1 MQTEYFQGKDGYIW
15 WHGVVEDRKDPMFL
29 GRCRVRILGW
39 HTADKSELPT
49 TDLPWAY
56 PLMPI
61 TSASQVGVGEAPVG
75 PVEGTWVMGY
85 YRDGELAQEPVMM
98 GTLPGI
104 PENLAKKNTGFNDS
118 RLDAPDTNRNMK
130 DKDGLA
136 KPGGSPLNLMAFPFP
151 PKDVFI
157 NSGGEV
163 KITEFTHEERASEN
177 ASDRLSTSAESYSSF
192 LNPREVNE
200 PTTSK
205 YARGKADSSSTV
217 ETTGIFAFKNRNRLV
232 GMSTSVYNPNADLAT
247 HVPTA
252 AWATYA
258 SVSDDTKKIE
268 QPPSAYAAVYPFNHV
283 YESESGHLIEIDD
296 TPTKERLHW
305 FHRSGTFTE
314 FHPKGIRVDRTMG
327 HHYDMVS
334 GNKNTIT
341 MGEENRITTDDSVTT
356 VGAKLTMSAS
366 KDIRIRSEA
375 GSVTLDSGIG
385 ITTISGNHVL
395 IDAKNTLV
403 LKGAKIVRDDDAA
416 EDAIKGSWDLSI
428 GGANKTKQQ
437 KKDDSTISD
446 SNENVGG
453 TKSTSIVGAKKTVV
467 SGASLLFGDT
477 TAIDTTATIG
487 KIVTSVTTPGPQSG
501 IVSQIGPGG
510 SVSKIEQSGI
520 GDIDIKSITGPS
532 GATIFATKAI
542 TLDALVEIVIKAVKS
557 VAIGGS
563 TTAQV
568 TLDASNITVG
578 GATEPMV
585 LGKSF
590 MSDLMSKHT
599 HESSVG
605 PTTGISPSFVS
616 KIQSSLSK
624 KCFLG

>member
-1 MQTEYFQGKDGYIW
+1 MQTEYFHGKDGYVW

-39 HTADKSELPT
+39 HTADKAELPT
-49 TDLPWAY
+49 ADLPWAY

-61 TSASQVGVGEAPVG
+61 TSASQIGVGEAPVG

-85 YRDGELAQEPVMM
+85 YRDGELAQEPVMV
-98 GTLPGI
+98 GTLPGV
-104 PENLAKKNTGFNDS
+104 PENLAKKGTGFNDP
-118 RLDAPDTNRNMK
+118 RLDDPDTNRNMK

-136 KPGGSPLNLMAFPFP
+136 KPGGSPLNLMSFPFP
-151 PKDVFI
+151 PKDI
-157 NSGGEV
+157 SIISGGEV
-163 KITEFTHEERASEN
+163 QITEFTHEERASQT

-247 HVPTA
+247 HLPTA

-283 YESESGHLIEIDD
+283 YESESGHLVEIDD

-341 MGEENRITTDDSVTT
+341 MGEENRITTNDSVTT
-356 VGAKLTMSAS
+356 IGGKLTMTAS
-366 KDIRIRSEA
+366 KDIRMRSEA
-375 GSVTLDSGIG
+375 GSVTVDSGAG
-385 ITTISGNHVL
+385 ITTVSGNHVL

-403 LKGAKIVRDDDAA
+403 LKGAKIVRDDDSA
-416 EDAIKGSWDLSI
+416 EDDVKGNYALNVKGGVKMSGAAINQSTPGGSKEMV
-428 GGANKTKQQ
+428 GQNKEQ
-437 KKDDSTISD
+437 
-446 SNENVGG
+446 
-453 TKSTSIVGAKKTVV
+453 IVTGSKKTVV
-467 SGASLLFGDT
+467 GGASIPFGDVNV
-477 TAIDTTATIG
+477 IDTAATIG
-487 KIVTSVTTPGPQSG
+487 KIVTSVTTPGPVSG
-501 IVSQIGPGG
+501 IASQIGPGG

-532 GATIFATKAI
+532 GVTIFATKEAVLQGIAQAAVKAAI
-542 TLDALVEIVIKAVKS
+542 IAIKAE
-557 VAIGGS
+557 G
-563 TTAQV
+563 QV
-568 TLDASNITVG
+568 TIDGQNIQVG

-585 LGKSF
+585 LGKTF
-590 MSDLMSKHT
+590 MSDLMAKHT

-605 PTTGISPSFVS
+605 PTTGISPSFTS

>member
-1 MQTEYFQGKDGYIW
+1 MQTEHFQGKDGYIW

-39 HTADKSELPT
+39 HTADKAELPT
-49 TDLPWAY
+49 ADLPWAY

-61 TSASQVGVGEAPVG
+61 TSASQVGVGEAPIG

-85 YRDGELAQEPVMM
+85 YRDGELAQEPVMV

-118 RLDAPDTNRNMK
+118 RLDTPDTNRNMK
-130 DKDGLA
+130 DKEGQA

-163 KITEFTHEERASEN
+163 KITEFTHEERASEK

-232 GMSTSVYNPNADLAT
+232 GMSTSVYNPDADLAT
-247 HVPTA
+247 HLPTA
-252 AWATYA
+252 AWAAYA
-258 SVSDDTKKIE
+258 SVSNDTKKIE

-283 YESESGHLIEIDD
+283 YESESGHLVEIDD

-341 MGEENRITTDDSVTT
+341 MGEENRIIDKDSVTT
-356 VGAKLTMSAS
+356 VGAKLTMTAS
-366 KDIRIRSEA
+366 KDIRIRSAA

-385 ITTISGNHVL
+385 ITTVSGNHVL

-403 LKGAKIVRDDDAA
+403 LKGAKIVRDDDSA
-416 EDAIKGSWDLSI
+416 EDEVKGNYALNVKGGLNQSGASI
-428 GGANKTKQQ
+428 NSKTPGG
-437 KKDDSTISD
+437 SI
-446 SNENVGG
+446 EVVGQS
-453 TKSTSIVGAKKTVV
+453 KEQIVTGSKKTVV
-467 SGASLLFGDT
+467 SGAALLFGDT

-487 KIVTSVTTPGPQSG
+487 KVVTTVTTPGPQSG
-501 IVSQIGPGG
+501 VATQIGPGG

-520 GDIDIKSITGPS
+520 GDIEIKSMVGP
-532 GATIFATKAI
+532 GGVTLFATKTI
-542 TLDALVEIVIKAVKS
+542 TLDALVEVVVKAVKS
-557 VAIGGS
+557 IAIGSS

-568 TLDASNITVG
+568 NIEASNIAVG
-578 GATEPMV
+578 GSTEPMV

-590 MSDLMSKHT
+590 MSDLMAKHT

-605 PTTGISPSFVS
+605 PTTGISPSFTS

>member
-1 MQTEYFQGKDGYIW
+1 MQTEYFQGKDGYVW
-15 WHGVVEDRKDPMFL
+15 WHGVVEDRRDPMFL

-39 HTADKSELPT
+39 HTADKAELPT
-49 TDLPWAY
+49 ADLPWAY

-61 TSASQVGVGEAPVG
+61 TSASQVGVGEAPIG

-85 YRDGELAQEPVMM
+85 YRDGELAQEPVMV

-130 DKDGLA
+130 DKEGTP

-163 KITEFTHEERASEN
+163 KITEFTHEERASEK

-205 YARGKADSSSTV
+205 YARGKGDSSSTV
-217 ETTGIFAFKNRNRLV
+217 ETTGIFAFKNRNRLT

-247 HVPTA
+247 HLPTA
-252 AWATYA
+252 AWSTYA

-283 YESESGHLIEIDD
+283 YESESGHLVEIDD

-305 FHRSGTFTE
+305 YHRSGTFTE

-334 GNKNTIT
+334 GNKNLIT
-341 MGEENRITTDDSVTT
+341 MGEENRITTNDSVSTI
-356 VGAKLTMSAS
+356 GGKLTMTAS

-375 GSVTLDSGIG
+375 GSVTVDSGAG
-385 ITTISGNHVL
+385 ITTVSGNHVL

-403 LKGAKIVRDDDAA
+403 LKGAKIVRDDDSA
-416 EDAIKGSWDLSI
+416 EDEVQGNYALKARGGLNMAGAAKSETITNDAQTTVGGDKKEIVAGGIDVQVGGLGVLRGNKAIKQT
-428 GGANKTKQQ
+428 AT
-437 KKDDSTISD
+437 
-446 SNENVGG
+446 VGG
-453 TKSTSIVGAKKTVV
+453 IETGV
-467 SGASLLFGDT
+467 D
-477 TAIDTTATIG
+477 
-487 KIVTSVTTPGPQSG
+487 TPGPLSS
-501 IVSQIGPGG
+501 ITSRMGPGG
-510 SVSKIEQSGI
+510 AVSKIEQSGI
-520 GDIDIKSITGPS
+520 GDIEIKSITGPA
-532 GATIFATKAI
+532 GLTLFATKEAVLQGIAQAAVKAAI
-542 TLDALVEIVIKAVKS
+542 IAIKAE
-557 VAIGGS
+557 G
-563 TTAQV
+563 QV
-568 TLDASNITVG
+568 TIDGQNIQVG

-585 LGKSF
+585 LGKTF
-590 MSDLMSKHT
+590 MSDLMAKHT

-605 PTTGISPSFVS
+605 PTTGISPSFTS

>member
-39 HTADKSELPT
+39 HTANKSELPT
-49 TDLPWAY
+49 ANLPWAY

-61 TSASQVGVGEAPVG
+61 TSASQVGVGEAPIG

-85 YRDGELAQEPVMM
+85 YRDGELAQEPVMV

-130 DKDGLA
+130 KKDGTPIA
-136 KPGGSPLNLMAFPFP
+136 GGSPINLMSFPFP

-163 KITEFTHEERASEN
+163 KITEFTHEERA
-177 ASDRLSTSAESYSSF
+177 AGGSDLLSTSAESYTSF
-192 LNPREVNE
+192 LNPRVVNK

-217 ETTGIFAFKNRNRLV
+217 ETTGIFAFKNRNRL
-232 GMSTSVYNPNADLAT
+232 GGTLTTKYTLNADLAGRIPAAAFAT
-247 HVPTA
+247 ATAVPN
-252 AWATYA
+252 
-258 SVSDDTKKIE
+258 DIKKIE

-283 YESESGHLIEIDD
+283 YESESGHLVEIDD

-314 FHPKGIRVDRTMG
+314 FHPKGMRVDRTMA

-341 MGEENRITTDDSVTT
+341 LGEENRITKNDFFST
-356 VGAKLTMSAS
+356 VGGRMTLAAS
-366 KDIRIRSEA
+366 KDIRITSDV
-375 GSVTLDSGIG
+375 GSVVLNSGVG
-385 ITTISGNHVL
+385 ITTISGNHVF
-395 IDAKNTLV
+395 IDAKNVLT
-403 LKGAKIVRDDDAA
+403 LKGAKIVRDDDSA
-416 EDAIKGSWDLSI
+416 EDDVKGNYALSAKGAVNLRGESFASTTPGGSKEII
-428 GGANKTKQQ
+428 GQSKEQIVT
-437 KKDDSTISD
+437 
-446 SNENVGG
+446 GG
-453 TKSTSIVGAKKTVV
+453 KKTVIH
-467 SGASLLFGDT
+467 GATIPFGDT
-477 TAIDTTATIG
+477 NVLDEQITIG
-487 KIVTSVTTPGPQSG
+487 KAVRTVTTPGP
-501 IVSQIGPGG
+501 VSAIAFQMGPGG
-510 SVSKIEQSGI
+510 AAGSIELTGLGETLITAGPTAARGIKLDAVTMAEIVAGVTAKIESKIIQ
-520 GDIDIKSITGPS
+520 IT
-532 GATIFATKAI
+532 A
-542 TLDALVEIVIKAVKS
+542 DAQ
-557 VAIGGS
+557 VAIEGKKI
-563 TTAQV
+563 
-568 TLDASNITVG
+568 DVG

-585 LGKSF
+585 LGKTF
-590 MSDLMSKHT
+590 MSDLMAKHT

-605 PTTGISPSFVS
+605 PTTGISPSFTS

>member
-1 MQTEYFQGKDGYIW
+1 
-15 WHGVVEDRKDPMFL
+15 
-29 GRCRVRILGW
+29 
-39 HTADKSELPT
+39 
-49 TDLPWAY
+49 
-56 PLMPI
+56 
-61 TSASQVGVGEAPVG
+61 
-75 PVEGTWVMGY
+75 
-85 YRDGELAQEPVMM
+85 
-98 GTLPGI
+98 
-104 PENLAKKNTGFNDS
+104 
-118 RLDAPDTNRNMK
+118 
-130 DKDGLA
+130 
-136 KPGGSPLNLMAFPFP
+136 
-151 PKDVFI
+151 
-157 NSGGEV
+157 
-163 KITEFTHEERASEN
+163 THEERASEN

-232 GMSTSVYNPNADLAT
+232 GMSTSVYNPDADLAT
-247 HVPTA
+247 HLPTA

-258 SVSDDTKKIE
+258 SVSNDTKKIE

-356 VGAKLTMSAS
+356 VGAKLTMTAS

-375 GSVTLDSGIG
+375 GSVTLDSGAG
-385 ITTISGNHVL
+385 ITTVSGNHVL

-437 KKDDSTISD
+437 KKDDNTISD

-453 TKSTSIVGAKKTVV
+453 T
-467 SGASLLFGDT
+467 
-477 TAIDTTATIG
+477 
-487 KIVTSVTTPGPQSG
+487 
-501 IVSQIGPGG
+501 
-510 SVSKIEQSGI
+510 
-520 GDIDIKSITGPS
+520 
-532 GATIFATKAI
+532 
-542 TLDALVEIVIKAVKS
+542 
-557 VAIGGS
+557 
-563 TTAQV
+563 
-568 TLDASNITVG
+568 
-578 GATEPMV
+578 
-585 LGKSF
+585 
-590 MSDLMSKHT
+590 
-599 HESSVG
+599 
-605 PTTGISPSFVS
+605 
-616 KIQSSLSK
+616 
-624 KCFLG
+624 

>member
-1 MQTEYFQGKDGYIW
+1 MQTEHFQGKDGYIW
-15 WHGVVEDRKDPMFL
+15 WLGVVEDRKDPMFL

-39 HTADKSELPT
+39 HTADKAELPT
-49 TDLPWAY
+49 DNLPWAY

-61 TSASQVGVGEAPVG
+61 TSASQVGVGEAPIG

-85 YRDGELAQEPVMM
+85 YRDGELAQEPVMV

-118 RLDAPDTNRNMK
+118 RLDTPDTNRNMK

-163 KITEFTHEERASEN
+163 KITEFTHEERATGK
-177 ASDRLSTSAESYSSF
+177 SDLLSTSAESYSSF

-268 QPPSAYAAVYPFNHV
+268 QPPSAYAAIYPFNHV

-356 VGAKLTMSAS
+356 VGAKLTMTAS

-385 ITTISGNHVL
+385 ITTVSGNHVL

-416 EDAIKGSWDLSI
+416 EDAILGTWKVDI
-428 GGANKTKQQ
+428 GGSNQTNQQ
-437 KKDDSTISD
+437 KREDSTVND
-446 SNENVGG
+446 SLENVGG

-487 KIVTSVTTPGPQSG
+487 KVVTSVTTPGPQSG
-501 IVSQIGPGG
+501 IVSQIAPGG

-532 GATIFATKAI
+532 GVTIFATKEAVLQGIAQAAVKAAI
-542 TLDALVEIVIKAVKS
+542 IAIKAE
-557 VAIGGS
+557 G
-563 TTAQV
+563 QV
-568 TLDASNITVG
+568 TIEGQNIQVG

>member
-1 MQTEYFQGKDGYIW
+1 MKN
-15 WHGVVEDRKDPMFL
+15 KL
-29 GRCRVRILGW
+29 
-39 HTADKSELPT
+39 
-49 TDLPWAY
+49 
-56 PLMPI
+56 
-61 TSASQVGVGEAPVG
+61 GEAVG
-75 PVEGTWVMGY
+75 
-85 YRDGELAQEPVMM
+85 
-98 GTLPGI
+98 
-104 PENLAKKNTGFNDS
+104 
-118 RLDAPDTNRNMK
+118 
-130 DKDGLA
+130 
-136 KPGGSPLNLMAFPFP
+136 GGSPLNLMSFPFP
-151 PKDVFI
+151 PQDVFI

-163 KITEFTHEERASEN
+163 TITEFTHEQRASEN
-177 ASDRLSTSAESYSSF
+177 IRDRLSTSAESYSSF

-247 HVPTA
+247 HLPTA

-305 FHRSGTFTE
+305 YHRSGTFTE

-356 VGAKLTMSAS
+356 VGAKLTMTAS

-375 GSVTLDSGIG
+375 GSVTLDSGQG
-385 ITTISGNHVL
+385 ITTVSGNHVL

-403 LKGAKIVRDDDAA
+403 LKGAKIVRDDDSA
-416 EDAIKGSWDLSI
+416 EDEVKGNYALNVKGGLNQSGASI
-428 GGANKTKQQ
+428 NSKTPGG
-437 KKDDSTISD
+437 SI
-446 SNENVGG
+446 EVVGQS
-453 TKSTSIVGAKKTVV
+453 KEQIVTGSKKTVV

-477 TAIDTTATIG
+477 TAIDTTATVG
-487 KIVTSVTTPGPQSG
+487 KVVTSVTTPGPVSG
-501 IVSQIGPGG
+501 IASQIGPGG
-510 SVSKIEQSGI
+510 SVCKIEQSGI

-532 GATIFATKAI
+532 GVTIFATKEAVLQGIAQAAVKAAI
-542 TLDALVEIVIKAVKS
+542 IAIKAE
-557 VAIGGS
+557 G
-563 TTAQV
+563 QV
-568 TLDASNITVG
+568 TIDGQNIQVG

-590 MSDLMSKHT
+590 MSDLMAKHT

-605 PTTGISPSFVS
+605 PTTGISPSFTS

>member
-1 MQTEYFQGKDGYIW
+1 MQTEYFHGKDGYVW

-39 HTADKSELPT
+39 HTADKAELPT
-49 TDLPWAY
+49 ADLPWAY

-61 TSASQVGVGEAPVG
+61 TSASQIGVGEAPVG

-85 YRDGELAQEPVMM
+85 YRDGELAQEPVMV
-98 GTLPGI
+98 GTLPGV
-104 PENLAKKNTGFNDS
+104 PENLAKKGTGFNDP
-118 RLDAPDTNRNMK
+118 RLDDPDTNRNMK

-136 KPGGSPLNLMAFPFP
+136 KPGGSPLNLMSFPFP
-151 PKDVFI
+151 PKDI
-157 NSGGEV
+157 SIISGGEV
-163 KITEFTHEERASEN
+163 QITEFTHEERASQT

-247 HVPTA
+247 HLPTA

-268 QPPSAYAAVYPFNHV
+268 HPPSAYAAVYPFNHV
-283 YESESGHLIEIDD
+283 YESESGHLVEIDD

-305 FHRSGTFTE
+305 YHRSGTFTE

-341 MGEENRITTDDSVTT
+341 MGEENRITTNDSVTT
-356 VGAKLTMSAS
+356 IGGKLTMTAS
-366 KDIRIRSEA
+366 KDIRLRSEA
-375 GSVTLDSGIG
+375 GSVTVDSGAG
-385 ITTISGNHVL
+385 ITTVSGNHVL

-403 LKGAKIVRDDDAA
+403 LKGAKIVRDDDSA
-416 EDAIKGSWDLSI
+416 EDDVKGNYALNVKGGVKMSGAAINQSTPGGSKEMV
-428 GGANKTKQQ
+428 GQNKEQ
-437 KKDDSTISD
+437 
-446 SNENVGG
+446 
-453 TKSTSIVGAKKTVV
+453 IVTGSKKTVV
-467 SGASLLFGDT
+467 GGASIPFGDVNV
-477 TAIDTTATIG
+477 IDTAATIG
-487 KIVTSVTTPGPQSG
+487 KIVTSVTTPGPVSG
-501 IVSQIGPGG
+501 IASQIGPGG

-532 GATIFATKAI
+532 GVTIFATKEAVLQGIAQAAVKAAI
-542 TLDALVEIVIKAVKS
+542 IAIKAE
-557 VAIGGS
+557 G
-563 TTAQV
+563 QV
-568 TLDASNITVG
+568 TIDGQNIQVG

-585 LGKSF
+585 LGKTF
-590 MSDLMSKHT
+590 MSDLMAKHT

-605 PTTGISPSFVS
+605 PTTGISPSFTS

>member
-1 MQTEYFQGKDGYIW
+1 
-15 WHGVVEDRKDPMFL
+15 
-29 GRCRVRILGW
+29 
-39 HTADKSELPT
+39 
-49 TDLPWAY
+49 
-56 PLMPI
+56 
-61 TSASQVGVGEAPVG
+61 
-75 PVEGTWVMGY
+75 
-85 YRDGELAQEPVMM
+85 
-98 GTLPGI
+98 
-104 PENLAKKNTGFNDS
+104 
-118 RLDAPDTNRNMK
+118 
-130 DKDGLA
+130 
-136 KPGGSPLNLMAFPFP
+136 
-151 PKDVFI
+151 
-157 NSGGEV
+157 
-163 KITEFTHEERASEN
+163 
-177 ASDRLSTSAESYSSF
+177 
-192 LNPREVNE
+192 
-200 PTTSK
+200 
-205 YARGKADSSSTV
+205 
-217 ETTGIFAFKNRNRLV
+217 
-232 GMSTSVYNPNADLAT
+232 
-247 HVPTA
+247 
-252 AWATYA
+252 
-258 SVSDDTKKIE
+258 
-268 QPPSAYAAVYPFNHV
+268 
-283 YESESGHLIEIDD
+283 
-296 TPTKERLHW
+296 
-305 FHRSGTFTE
+305 
-314 FHPKGIRVDRTMG
+314 
-327 HHYDMVS
+327 MVS

-356 VGAKLTMSAS
+356 VGAKLTMTAS

-375 GSVTLDSGIG
+375 GSVTLDSGAG
-385 ITTISGNHVL
+385 ITTVSGNHVL

-437 KKDDSTISD
+437 KKDDNTISD

-467 SGASLLFGDT
+467 SGASMLFGDT

-501 IVSQIGPGG
+501 IASQIGPGG

-532 GATIFATKAI
+532 GVTIFATKEAVLQGIAQAAVKAAI
-542 TLDALVEIVIKAVKS
+542 IAIKAE
-557 VAIGGS
+557 G
-563 TTAQV
+563 QV
-568 TLDASNITVG
+568 TIEGQNIQVG

>member
-1 MQTEYFQGKDGYIW
+1 MQTEYFQGKDGYVW

-39 HTADKSELPT
+39 HTADKAELPT
-49 TDLPWAY
+49 ADLPWAY

-61 TSASQVGVGEAPVG
+61 TSASQVGVGEAPIG

-85 YRDGELAQEPVMM
+85 YRDGELAQEPVMV

-136 KPGGSPLNLMAFPFP
+136 KPGGSPLNLMSFPFP

-157 NSGGEV
+157 NSGGEA

-205 YARGKADSSSTV
+205 YARGKGDSSSTV

-247 HVPTA
+247 HLPTA

-305 FHRSGTFTE
+305 YHRSGTFTE

-356 VGAKLTMSAS
+356 VGAKLTMTAS

-375 GSVTLDSGIG
+375 GSVTLDSGQG
-385 ITTISGNHVL
+385 ITTVSGNHVL

-403 LKGAKIVRDDDAA
+403 LKGAKIVRDDASA
-416 EDAIKGSWDLSI
+416 ED
-428 GGANKTKQQ
+428 
-437 KKDDSTISD
+437 
-446 SNENVGG
+446 EVGG
-453 TKSTSIVGAKKTVV
+453 NYILNVKGGLNQSGATINSKTPGGSIEVVGQSKEQIVTGSKKTVV

-477 TAIDTTATIG
+477 TAIDTTATVG
-487 KIVTSVTTPGPQSG
+487 KVVTSVTTPGPVSG
-501 IVSQIGPGG
+501 IASQIGPGG
-510 SVSKIEQSGI
+510 SVCKIEQSGI

-532 GATIFATKAI
+532 GVTIFATKEAVLQGIAQAAVKAAI
-542 TLDALVEIVIKAVKS
+542 IAIKAE
-557 VAIGGS
+557 G
-563 TTAQV
+563 QV
-568 TLDASNITVG
+568 TIDGQNIQVG

-590 MSDLMSKHT
+590 MSDLMAKHT

-605 PTTGISPSFVS
+605 PTTGISPSFTS

>member
-1 MQTEYFQGKDGYIW
+1 MQTEYFHGKDGYVW

-39 HTADKSELPT
+39 HTADKAELPT
-49 TDLPWAY
+49 ADLPWAY

-61 TSASQVGVGEAPVG
+61 TSASQIGVGEAPVG

-85 YRDGELAQEPVMM
+85 YRDGELAQEPVMV
-98 GTLPGI
+98 GTLPGV
-104 PENLAKKNTGFNDS
+104 PENLAKKGTGFNDP
-118 RLDAPDTNRNMK
+118 RLDDPDTNRNMK

-136 KPGGSPLNLMAFPFP
+136 KPGGSPLNLMSFPFP
-151 PKDVFI
+151 PKDI
-157 NSGGEV
+157 SIISGGEV
-163 KITEFTHEERASEN
+163 QITEFTHEERASQT

-247 HVPTA
+247 HLPTA

-283 YESESGHLIEIDD
+283 YESESGHLVEIDD

-341 MGEENRITTDDSVTT
+341 MGEENRITTNDSVTT
-356 VGAKLTMSAS
+356 IGGKLTMPAS
-366 KDIRIRSEA
+366 KDIRLRSEA
-375 GSVTLDSGIG
+375 GSVTVDSGAG
-385 ITTISGNHVL
+385 ITTVSGNHVL

-403 LKGAKIVRDDDAA
+403 LKGAKIVRDDDSA
-416 EDAIKGSWDLSI
+416 EDDVKGNYALNVKGGVKMSGAAINQSTPGGSKEMV
-428 GGANKTKQQ
+428 GQNKEQ
-437 KKDDSTISD
+437 
-446 SNENVGG
+446 
-453 TKSTSIVGAKKTVV
+453 IVTGSKKTVV
-467 SGASLLFGDT
+467 GGASIPFGDVNV
-477 TAIDTTATIG
+477 IDTAATIG
-487 KIVTSVTTPGPQSG
+487 KIVTSVTTPGPVSG
-501 IVSQIGPGG
+501 IASQIGPGG

-532 GATIFATKAI
+532 GVTIFATKEAVLQGIAQAAVKAAI
-542 TLDALVEIVIKAVKS
+542 IAIKAE
-557 VAIGGS
+557 G
-563 TTAQV
+563 QV
-568 TLDASNITVG
+568 TIDGQNIQVG

-585 LGKSF
+585 LGKTF
-590 MSDLMSKHT
+590 MSDLMAKHT

-605 PTTGISPSFVS
+605 PTTGISPSFTS

>member
-1 MQTEYFQGKDGYIW
+1 MQTEYFQGRDGYVW

-39 HTADKSELPT
+39 HTADKAELPT
-49 TDLPWAY
+49 ADLPWAY

-61 TSASQVGVGEAPVG
+61 TSASQVGVGEAPIG

-85 YRDGELAQEPVMM
+85 YRDGELAQEPVMV
-98 GTLPGI
+98 GTLPGV
-104 PENLAKKNTGFNDS
+104 PENLAKKNTGFNDP
-118 RLDAPDTNRNMK
+118 RLDDPDTNRNMK

-205 YARGKADSSSTV
+205 YARGKGDSSSTV

-247 HVPTA
+247 HLPTA

-283 YESESGHLIEIDD
+283 YESESGHLVEIDD

-305 FHRSGTFTE
+305 YHRSGTFTE

-356 VGAKLTMSAS
+356 VGAKLTMTAS

-375 GSVTLDSGIG
+375 GSVTLDSGQG
-385 ITTISGNHVL
+385 ITTVSGNHVL

-403 LKGAKIVRDDDAA
+403 LKGAKIVRDDDSA
-416 EDAIKGSWDLSI
+416 EDEVKGNYALNVKGGLNQSGASI
-428 GGANKTKQQ
+428 NSKTPGG
-437 KKDDSTISD
+437 SI
-446 SNENVGG
+446 EVVGQS
-453 TKSTSIVGAKKTVV
+453 KEQIVTGSKKTVV

-477 TAIDTTATIG
+477 TAIDTTATVG
-487 KIVTSVTTPGPQSG
+487 KVVTSVTTPGPVSG
-501 IVSQIGPGG
+501 IASQIGPGG
-510 SVSKIEQSGI
+510 SVCKIEQSGI

-532 GATIFATKAI
+532 GVTIFATKEAVLQGIAQAAVKAAI
-542 TLDALVEIVIKAVKS
+542 IAIKAE
-557 VAIGGS
+557 G
-563 TTAQV
+563 QV
-568 TLDASNITVG
+568 TIDGQNIQVG

-590 MSDLMSKHT
+590 MSDLMAKHT

-605 PTTGISPSFVS
+605 PTTGISPSFTS

>member
-1 MQTEYFQGKDGYIW
+1 MQTEHFQGKDGYIW

-39 HTADKSELPT
+39 HTADKAELPT
-49 TDLPWAY
+49 ADLPWAY

-61 TSASQVGVGEAPVG
+61 TSASQVGVGEAPIG

-85 YRDGELAQEPVMM
+85 YRDGELAQEPVMV

-104 PENLAKKNTGFNDS
+104 PENLAKKNTGFNDP
-118 RLDAPDTNRNMK
+118 RLDDPDTNRNMK

-136 KPGGSPLNLMAFPFP
+136 KPGGSPLNLMSFPFP
-151 PKDVFI
+151 PKDI
-157 NSGGEV
+157 SIISGGEV
-163 KITEFTHEERASEN
+163 QITEFTHEERASQT

-247 HVPTA
+247 HLPTA

-283 YESESGHLIEIDD
+283 YESESGHLVEIDD

-305 FHRSGTFTE
+305 YHRSGTFTE

-341 MGEENRITTDDSVTT
+341 MGEENRITTNDSVTT
-356 VGAKLTMSAS
+356 IGGKLTMTAS
-366 KDIRIRSEA
+366 KDIRLRSEA
-375 GSVTLDSGIG
+375 GSVTVDSGAG
-385 ITTISGNHVL
+385 ITTVSGNHVL

-403 LKGAKIVRDDDAA
+403 LKGAKIVRDDDSA
-416 EDAIKGSWDLSI
+416 EDDVKGNYALNVKGGVKMSGAAINQSTPGGSKEMV
-428 GGANKTKQQ
+428 GQNKEQ
-437 KKDDSTISD
+437 
-446 SNENVGG
+446 
-453 TKSTSIVGAKKTVV
+453 IVTGSKKTVV
-467 SGASLLFGDT
+467 GGASIPFGDVNV
-477 TAIDTTATIG
+477 IDTAATIG
-487 KIVTSVTTPGPQSG
+487 KIVTSVTTPGPVSG
-501 IVSQIGPGG
+501 IASQIGPGG

-532 GATIFATKAI
+532 GVTIFATKEAVLQGIAQAAVKAAI
-542 TLDALVEIVIKAVKS
+542 IAIKAE
-557 VAIGGS
+557 G
-563 TTAQV
+563 QV
-568 TLDASNITVG
+568 TIDGQNIQVG

-590 MSDLMSKHT
+590 MSDLMAKHT

-605 PTTGISPSFVS
+605 PTTGISPSFTS

>member
-1 MQTEYFQGKDGYIW
+1 MQTEYFHGKDGYVW

-39 HTADKSELPT
+39 HTADKAELPT
-49 TDLPWAY
+49 ADLPWAY

-61 TSASQVGVGEAPVG
+61 TSASQIGVGEAPVG

-85 YRDGELAQEPVMM
+85 YRDGELAQEPVMV
-98 GTLPGI
+98 GTLPGV
-104 PENLAKKNTGFNDS
+104 PENLAKKGTGFNDP
-118 RLDAPDTNRNMK
+118 RLDDPDTNRNMK

-136 KPGGSPLNLMAFPFP
+136 KPGGSPLNLMSFPFP
-151 PKDVFI
+151 PKDI
-157 NSGGEV
+157 SIISGGEV
-163 KITEFTHEERASEN
+163 QITEFTHEERASQT

-247 HVPTA
+247 HLPTA

-283 YESESGHLIEIDD
+283 YESESGHLVEIDD

-305 FHRSGTFTE
+305 YHRSGTFTE

-341 MGEENRITTDDSVTT
+341 MGEENRITTNDSVTT
-356 VGAKLTMSAS
+356 IGGKLTMTAS
-366 KDIRIRSEA
+366 KDIRLRSEA
-375 GSVTLDSGIG
+375 GSVTVDSGAG
-385 ITTISGNHVL
+385 ITTVSGNHVL

-403 LKGAKIVRDDDAA
+403 LKGAKIVRDDDSA
-416 EDAIKGSWDLSI
+416 EDDVKGNYALNVKGGVKMSGAAINQSTPGGSKEMV
-428 GGANKTKQQ
+428 GQNKEQ
-437 KKDDSTISD
+437 
-446 SNENVGG
+446 
-453 TKSTSIVGAKKTVV
+453 IVTGSKKTVV
-467 SGASLLFGDT
+467 GGASIPFGDVNV
-477 TAIDTTATIG
+477 IDTAATIG
-487 KIVTSVTTPGPQSG
+487 KIVTSVTTPGPVSG
-501 IVSQIGPGG
+501 IASQIGPGG

-532 GATIFATKAI
+532 GVTIFATKEAVLQGIAQAAVKAAI
-542 TLDALVEIVIKAVKS
+542 IAIKAE
-557 VAIGGS
+557 G
-563 TTAQV
+563 QV
-568 TLDASNITVG
+568 TIDGQNIQVG

-585 LGKSF
+585 LGKTF
-590 MSDLMSKHT
+590 MSDLMAKHT

-605 PTTGISPSFVS
+605 PTTGISPSFTS

>member
-39 HTADKSELPT
+39 HTADKAELPT
-49 TDLPWAY
+49 ADLPWAY

-61 TSASQVGVGEAPVG
+61 TSASQVGVGEAPIG

-104 PENLAKKNTGFNDS
+104 PENLAAKNTGFNDS

-163 KITEFTHEERASEN
+163 KITEFTHEERASEK

-252 AWATYA
+252 AWAAYA

-334 GNKNTIT
+334 GNKNIIT
-341 MGEENRITTDDSVTT
+341 MGEENRIITDDSVTT
-356 VGAKLTMSAS
+356 VGAKLTMTAS

-375 GSVTLDSGIG
+375 GSVTLDSGQG
-385 ITTISGNHVL
+385 ITTVSGNHVL

-403 LKGAKIVRDDDAA
+403 LKGAKIVRDDDSA
-416 EDAIKGSWDLSI
+416 EDDVKGNYLLNVKGGLNQSGASI
-428 GGANKTKQQ
+428 NTKTPGG
-437 KKDDSTISD
+437 SI
-446 SNENVGG
+446 EVVGQS
-453 TKSTSIVGAKKTVV
+453 KEQIVTGSKKTVV

-487 KIVTSVTTPGPQSG
+487 KIVTSVTTPGPVSG
-501 IVSQIGPGG
+501 IASQIGPGG

-520 GDIDIKSITGPS
+520 GDVDIKSITGPS

>member
-1 MQTEYFQGKDGYIW
+1 MQTEYFHGKDGYVW

-39 HTADKSELPT
+39 HTADKAELPT
-49 TDLPWAY
+49 ADLPWAY

-61 TSASQVGVGEAPVG
+61 TSASQIGVGEAPVG

-85 YRDGELAQEPVMM
+85 YRDGELAQEPVMV
-98 GTLPGI
+98 GTLPGV
-104 PENLAKKNTGFNDS
+104 PENLAKKGTGFNDP
-118 RLDAPDTNRNMK
+118 RLDDPDTNRNMK

-136 KPGGSPLNLMAFPFP
+136 KPGGSPLNLMSFPFP
-151 PKDVFI
+151 PKDI
-157 NSGGEV
+157 SIISGGEV
-163 KITEFTHEERASEN
+163 QITEFTHEERASQT

-247 HVPTA
+247 HLPTA

-283 YESESGHLIEIDD
+283 YESESGHLVEIDD

-341 MGEENRITTDDSVTT
+341 MGEENRITTNDSVTT
-356 VGAKLTMSAS
+356 IGGKLTMTAS
-366 KDIRIRSEA
+366 KDIRLRSEA
-375 GSVTLDSGIG
+375 GSVTVDSGAG
-385 ITTISGNHVL
+385 ITTVSGNHVL

-403 LKGAKIVRDDDAA
+403 LKGAKIVRDDDSA
-416 EDAIKGSWDLSI
+416 EDEVKGNYALNVKGGVKMSGAAINQSTPGGSKEMV
-428 GGANKTKQQ
+428 GQNKEQ
-437 KKDDSTISD
+437 
-446 SNENVGG
+446 
-453 TKSTSIVGAKKTVV
+453 IVTGSKKTVV
-467 SGASLLFGDT
+467 GGASIPFGDVNV
-477 TAIDTTATIG
+477 IDTAATIG
-487 KIVTSVTTPGPQSG
+487 KIVTSVTTPGPVSG
-501 IVSQIGPGG
+501 IASQIGPGG

-532 GATIFATKAI
+532 GVTIFATKEAVLQGIAQAAVKAAI
-542 TLDALVEIVIKAVKS
+542 IAIKAE
-557 VAIGGS
+557 G
-563 TTAQV
+563 QV
-568 TLDASNITVG
+568 TIDGQNIQVG

-585 LGKSF
+585 LGKTF
-590 MSDLMSKHT
+590 MSDLMAKHT

-605 PTTGISPSFVS
+605 PTTGISPSFTS

>member
-1 MQTEYFQGKDGYIW
+1 MQTEHFQGKDGYIW

-39 HTADKSELPT
+39 HTADKAELPT
-49 TDLPWAY
+49 ADLPWAY

-61 TSASQVGVGEAPVG
+61 TSASQVGVGEAPIG

-85 YRDGELAQEPVMM
+85 YRDGELAQEPVMV

-118 RLDAPDTNRNMK
+118 RLDTPDTNRNMK

-163 KITEFTHEERASEN
+163 TITEFTHEQRASEK

-217 ETTGIFAFKNRNRLV
+217 ETTGIFHFKNRNRLV
-232 GMSTSVYNPNADLAT
+232 GMSTSVYNPDADLAT
-247 HVPTA
+247 HLPTA
-252 AWATYA
+252 AWAAYA
-258 SVSDDTKKIE
+258 SVSNDTKKIE
-268 QPPSAYAAVYPFNHV
+268 QPPSAYAAIYPFNHV

-356 VGAKLTMSAS
+356 VGAKLTMTAS

-375 GSVTLDSGIG
+375 GSVTLDSGQG
-385 ITTISGNHVL
+385 ITTVSGNHVL
-395 IDAKNTLV
+395 IDAKNVLV
-403 LKGAKIVRDDDAA
+403 LKGAKIVRDDDSA
-416 EDAIKGSWDLSI
+416 EDEVKGNYALNVKGGLNQSGASI
-428 GGANKTKQQ
+428 NSKTPGG
-437 KKDDSTISD
+437 SI
-446 SNENVGG
+446 EVVGQS
-453 TKSTSIVGAKKTVV
+453 KEQIVTGSKKTVV
-467 SGASLLFGDT
+467 SGAALLFGDT

-487 KIVTSVTTPGPQSG
+487 KVVTTVTTPGPQSG
-501 IVSQIGPGG
+501 VATQIGPGG

-520 GDIDIKSITGPS
+520 GDIEIKSMVGP
-532 GATIFATKAI
+532 GGVTLFATKTI
-542 TLDALVEIVIKAVKS
+542 TLDALVEVVVKAVKS
-557 VAIGGS
+557 IAIGSS

-568 TLDASNITVG
+568 NIEASNIAVG
-578 GATEPMV
+578 GSTEPMV

-590 MSDLMSKHT
+590 MSDLMAKHT

-605 PTTGISPSFVS
+605 PTTGISPSFTS

>member
-1 MQTEYFQGKDGYIW
+1 MQTEYFHGKDGYVW

-39 HTADKSELPT
+39 HTADKAELPT
-49 TDLPWAY
+49 ADLPWAY

-61 TSASQVGVGEAPVG
+61 TSASQIGVGEAPVG

-85 YRDGELAQEPVMM
+85 YRDGELAQEPVMV
-98 GTLPGI
+98 GTLPGV
-104 PENLAKKNTGFNDS
+104 PENLAKKGTGFNDP
-118 RLDAPDTNRNMK
+118 RLADPDTNRNMK

-136 KPGGSPLNLMAFPFP
+136 KPGGSPLNLMSFPFP
-151 PKDVFI
+151 PKDI
-157 NSGGEV
+157 SIISGGEV
-163 KITEFTHEERASEN
+163 QITEFTHEERASQT

-247 HVPTA
+247 HLPTA

-283 YESESGHLIEIDD
+283 YESESGHLVEIDD

-341 MGEENRITTDDSVTT
+341 MGEENRITTNDSVTT
-356 VGAKLTMSAS
+356 IGGKLTMTAS
-366 KDIRIRSEA
+366 KDIRLRSEA
-375 GSVTLDSGIG
+375 GSVTVDSGAG
-385 ITTISGNHVL
+385 ITTVSGNHVL

-403 LKGAKIVRDDDAA
+403 LKGAKIVRDDDSA
-416 EDAIKGSWDLSI
+416 EDDVKGNYALNVK
-428 GGANKTKQQ
+428 GGVKMSGATINQ
-437 KKDDSTISD
+437 STPGGSK
-446 SNENVGG
+446 EMVGQSKEQII
-453 TKSTSIVGAKKTVV
+453 TGAKKTVV
-467 SGASLLFGDT
+467 GGASIPFGDVNV
-477 TAIDTTATIG
+477 IDTAATIG
-487 KIVTSVTTPGPQSG
+487 KIVTSVTTPGPVSG
-501 IVSQIGPGG
+501 IASQIGPGG

-532 GATIFATKAI
+532 GVTIFATKEAVLQGIAQAAVKAAI
-542 TLDALVEIVIKAVKS
+542 IAIKAE
-557 VAIGGS
+557 G
-563 TTAQV
+563 QV
-568 TLDASNITVG
+568 TIDGQNIQVG

-585 LGKSF
+585 LGKTF
-590 MSDLMSKHT
+590 MSDLMAKHT

-605 PTTGISPSFVS
+605 PTTGISPSFTS

>member
-1 MQTEYFQGKDGYIW
+1 MQTEYFHGKDGYVW

-39 HTADKSELPT
+39 HTADKAELPT
-49 TDLPWAY
+49 ADLPWAY

-61 TSASQVGVGEAPVG
+61 TSASQIGVGEAPVG

-85 YRDGELAQEPVMM
+85 YRDGELAQEPVMV
-98 GTLPGI
+98 GTLPGV
-104 PENLAKKNTGFNDS
+104 PENLAKKGTGFNDP
-118 RLDAPDTNRNMK
+118 RLDDPDTNRNMK

-136 KPGGSPLNLMAFPFP
+136 KPGGSPLNLMSFPFP
-151 PKDVFI
+151 PKDI
-157 NSGGEV
+157 SIISGGEV
-163 KITEFTHEERASEN
+163 QITEFTHEERASQT

-247 HVPTA
+247 HLPTA

-283 YESESGHLIEIDD
+283 YESESGHLVEIDD

-305 FHRSGTFTE
+305 YHRSGTFTE

-341 MGEENRITTDDSVTT
+341 MGEENRITTNDSVTT
-356 VGAKLTMSAS
+356 IGGKLTMTAS
-366 KDIRIRSEA
+366 KDIRLRSEA
-375 GSVTLDSGIG
+375 GSVTVDSGAG
-385 ITTISGNHVL
+385 ITTVSGNHVL

-403 LKGAKIVRDDDAA
+403 LKGAKIVRDDDSA
-416 EDAIKGSWDLSI
+416 EDDVKGNYALNVKGGVKMSGAAINQSTPGGSKEMV
-428 GGANKTKQQ
+428 GQNKEQ
-437 KKDDSTISD
+437 
-446 SNENVGG
+446 
-453 TKSTSIVGAKKTVV
+453 IVTGSKKTVV
-467 SGASLLFGDT
+467 GGASIPFGDVNV
-477 TAIDTTATIG
+477 IDTAATIG
-487 KIVTSVTTPGPQSG
+487 KIVTTVTTPGPVSG
-501 IVSQIGPGG
+501 IASQLGPGG

-532 GATIFATKAI
+532 GVTIFATKEAVLQGIAQAAVKAAI
-542 TLDALVEIVIKAVKS
+542 IAIKAE
-557 VAIGGS
+557 G
-563 TTAQV
+563 QV
-568 TLDASNITVG
+568 TIDGQNIQVG

-585 LGKSF
+585 LGKTF
-590 MSDLMSKHT
+590 MSDLMAKHT

-605 PTTGISPSFVS
+605 PTTGISPSFTS

>member
-1 MQTEYFQGKDGYIW
+1 MQTEYFHGKDGYVW

-39 HTADKSELPT
+39 HTADKAELPT
-49 TDLPWAY
+49 ADLPWAY

-61 TSASQVGVGEAPVG
+61 TSASQIGVGEAPVG

-85 YRDGELAQEPVMM
+85 YRDGELAQEPVMV
-98 GTLPGI
+98 GTLPGV
-104 PENLAKKNTGFNDS
+104 PENLAKKGTGFNDP
-118 RLDAPDTNRNMK
+118 RLDDPDTNRNMK

-136 KPGGSPLNLMAFPFP
+136 KPGGSPLNLMSFPFP
-151 PKDVFI
+151 PKDI
-157 NSGGEV
+157 SIISGGEV
-163 KITEFTHEERASEN
+163 QITEFTHEERAAQT

-247 HVPTA
+247 HLPTA

-283 YESESGHLIEIDD
+283 YESESGHLVEIDD

-341 MGEENRITTDDSVTT
+341 MGEENRITTNDSVTT
-356 VGAKLTMSAS
+356 IGGKLTMTAS
-366 KDIRIRSEA
+366 KDIRLRSEA
-375 GSVTLDSGIG
+375 GSVTVDSGAG
-385 ITTISGNHVL
+385 ITTVSGNHVL

-403 LKGAKIVRDDDAA
+403 LKGAKIVRDDDSA
-416 EDAIKGSWDLSI
+416 EDDVKGNYALNVKGGVKMSGAAINQSTPGGSKEMV
-428 GGANKTKQQ
+428 GQNKEQ
-437 KKDDSTISD
+437 
-446 SNENVGG
+446 
-453 TKSTSIVGAKKTVV
+453 IVTGSKKTVV
-467 SGASLLFGDT
+467 GGASIPFGDVNV
-477 TAIDTTATIG
+477 IDTAATIG
-487 KIVTSVTTPGPQSG
+487 KIVTSVTTPGPVSG
-501 IVSQIGPGG
+501 IASQIGPGG

-532 GATIFATKAI
+532 GVTIFATKEAVLQGIAQAAVKAAI
-542 TLDALVEIVIKAVKS
+542 IAIKAE
-557 VAIGGS
+557 G
-563 TTAQV
+563 QV
-568 TLDASNITVG
+568 TIDGQNIQVG

-585 LGKSF
+585 LGKTF
-590 MSDLMSKHT
+590 MSDLMAKHT

-605 PTTGISPSFVS
+605 PTTGISPSFTS

>member
-1 MQTEYFQGKDGYIW
+1 MQTEYFHGKDGYVW

-39 HTADKSELPT
+39 HTADKAELPT
-49 TDLPWAY
+49 ADLPWAY

-61 TSASQVGVGEAPVG
+61 TSASQIGVGEAPVG

-85 YRDGELAQEPVMM
+85 YRDGELAQEPVMV
-98 GTLPGI
+98 GTLPGV
-104 PENLAKKNTGFNDS
+104 PENLAKKGTGFNDP
-118 RLDAPDTNRNMK
+118 RLDDPDTNRNMK

-136 KPGGSPLNLMAFPFP
+136 KPGGSPLNLMSFPFP
-151 PKDVFI
+151 PKDI
-157 NSGGEV
+157 SIISGGEV
-163 KITEFTHEERASEN
+163 QITEFTHEERASQT

-247 HVPTA
+247 HLPTA

-283 YESESGHLIEIDD
+283 YESESGHLVEIDD

-341 MGEENRITTDDSVTT
+341 MGEENRITTNDSVTT
-356 VGAKLTMSAS
+356 IGGKLTMTAS
-366 KDIRIRSEA
+366 KDIRLRSEA
-375 GSVTLDSGIG
+375 GSVTVDSGAG
-385 ITTISGNHVL
+385 ITTVSGNHVL

-403 LKGAKIVRDDDAA
+403 LKGAKIVRDDDSA
-416 EDAIKGSWDLSI
+416 EDDVKGNYALNVKGGVKMSGAAINQSTPGGSKEMV
-428 GGANKTKQQ
+428 GQNKEQ
-437 KKDDSTISD
+437 
-446 SNENVGG
+446 
-453 TKSTSIVGAKKTVV
+453 IVTGSKKTVV
-467 SGASLLFGDT
+467 GGASIPFGDVNV
-477 TAIDTTATIG
+477 IDTAATIG
-487 KIVTSVTTPGPQSG
+487 KIVTSVTTPGPVSG
-501 IVSQIGPGG
+501 IASQIGPGG

-532 GATIFATKAI
+532 GVTIFATKEAVLQGIAQAAVKAAI
-542 TLDALVEIVIKAVKS
+542 IAIKAE
-557 VAIGGS
+557 G
-563 TTAQV
+563 QV
-568 TLDASNITVG
+568 TIDGQNIQVG

-585 LGKSF
+585 LGKTF
-590 MSDLMSKHT
+590 MSDLMAKHT

-605 PTTGISPSFVS
+605 PTTGISPSFTS